1 MPGGRPTKYTP
12 ELLKFSKE
20 YPYNFS
26 KYGHSF
32 PSVVGLCKELK
43 ITSETVYSWARD
55 PEKQEF
61 SDIVKQIMDMQHYEL
76 AEGGINGS
84 FNPTISK
91 LILAKHGHSD
101 KAEVTQDVNA
111 KHEVQ
116 VSAVDSFASILS
128 EYKKD

>member
-12 ELLKFSKE
+12 ELLEFARNYPYSFKE
-20 YPYNFS
+20 YD
-26 KYGHSF
+26 HSF

-43 ITSETVYSWARD
+43 ITSETVYAWARD

-61 SDIVKQIMDMQHYEL
+61 SDIVKEIMDMQHFAL

-101 KAEVTQDVNA
+101 KTEVDQTVKAEHNHTVQYGDPVLDALRA
-111 KHEVQ
+111 KHE
-116 VSAVDSFASILS
+116 S
-128 EYKKD
+128 